1 MTSAAPAQGAE
12 TVTLEFPTPGVQFS
26 GFQLGQR
33 DGMGY
38 NPQVRATWVGRWV
51 TTARDTGGG
60 GAVRIAVP
68 GGPTPNAL
76 WRCRPAGF

>member
-1 MTSAAPAQGAE
+1 VTSAAPAQGAE

-38 NPQVRATWVGRWV
+38 NPQVRAT
-51 TTARDTGGG
+51 
-60 GAVRIAVP
+60 
-68 GGPTPNAL
+68 
-76 WRCRPAGF
+76 